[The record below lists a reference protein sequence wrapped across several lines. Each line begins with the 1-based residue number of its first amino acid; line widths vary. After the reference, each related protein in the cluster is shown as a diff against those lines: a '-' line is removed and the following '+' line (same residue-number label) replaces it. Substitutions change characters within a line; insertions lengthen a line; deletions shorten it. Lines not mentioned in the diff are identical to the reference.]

1 MTLATTQAE
10 PETGAKDRL
19 LTAALTLF
27 NEKGYAASSVREI
40 VEAAG
45 VTKPV
50 LYYYFGSKEGI
61 YLELMESSYQMFQA
75 IVARTISISGT
86 AEERI
91 TQFCTELFDISLQKL
106 PMVRLMNGIHYGPP
120 QGTPK
125 FDLEIFSVAMTEV
138 LYKLVQEGIESGE
151 LKTSQVEDA
160 VRTVMAIV
168 TTAINEQLC
177 SRDNKPDRDTLV
189 RMLRLLMSGMAQ

>member
-1 MTLATTQAE
+1 MTTATTQAE
-10 PETGAKDRL
+10 PETGAKERL
-19 LTAALTLF
+19 LNAALTLF

-75 IVARTISISGT
+75 IVARTVSLSGST
-86 AEERI
+86 EERI
-91 TQFCTELFDISLQKL
+91 IQFCGELFDISLQKL
-106 PMVRLMNGIHYGPP
+106 PLVRLMNAIHYGPP

-125 FDLEIFSVAMTEV
+125 FDLEVFSVAMME
-138 LYKLVQEGIESGE
+138 LLLQLIKEGIDSGE
-151 LKTSQVEDA
+151 LKTNNVEDVA
-160 VRTVMAIV
+160 RTVMAIV
-168 TTAINEQLC
+168 SSTITEQLC
-177 SRDNKPDRDTLV
+177 SRDNKPDRATLV
-189 RMLRLLMSGMAQ
+189 RMLRLLMSGMAR